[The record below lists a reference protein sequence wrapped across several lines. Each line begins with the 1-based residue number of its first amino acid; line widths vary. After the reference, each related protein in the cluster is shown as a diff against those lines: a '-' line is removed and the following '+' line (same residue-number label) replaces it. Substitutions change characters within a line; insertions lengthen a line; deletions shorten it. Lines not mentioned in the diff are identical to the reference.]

1 MNDIDQNDQQKPLAS
16 DAQPPVATDEVS
28 ARVAELEQNY
38 MGATNATAA
47 SGESQAFGEQL
58 PVENAQLQP
67 VGMNTALQS
76 ADVIREQDKIM
87 LVLAYIF
94 PFVPFFTVSDS
105 DYVKW
110 HAKQGMALLITCVVG
125 IIAISFIP
133 LIGCVASPLFCIA
146 VSIACIKGII
156 EALKPARWEIP
167 LVAKVSQKLFG

>member
-16 DAQPPVATDEVS
+16 DAQPPVAMDEVS

-38 MGATNATAA
+38 MGAPAL
-47 SGESQAFGEQL
+47 QAPQAIDEEPLAG
-58 PVENAQLQP
+58 LQIQS
-67 VGMNTALQS
+67 TALQS